1 MKFNKTLYHFQNDIL
16 QKFESEVERGDK
28 KIHIV
33 APPGSGKTIM

>member
-1 MKFNKTLYHFQNDIL
+1 MKFKFPLYHYQEDVLDVFHKEMN
-16 QKFESEVERGDK
+16 RGDK